1 VAGPQALDEASV
13 LDGLDMEVG
22 DRDHARRMTPRLD
35 PEAQLILD
43 VVARSGQPHLSTL
56 PVDEARERVRAALV
70 AKGAPLALHSVE
82 DVPLPSPNGTLRLRL
97 YRREDGRLPVALF
110 LHGGGWTVNDV
121 DTHDELCRRLAK
133 RSGWLLASL
142 DYRRAPEHKH
152 PAPLEDAYLAYRW
165 LLDNAESI
173 ACDSSSAALVGESS
187 GGTIAA
193 SLTVLLRDLGAPM
206 PVYQVLAYPVADRFD
221 RRPSYSERGTGYIL
235 DRALM
240 QWYFGHFLPESSPA
254 EDPYLYPL
262 AAEDLSGLPPTL
274 VLTAEF
280 DPLRDEGIAY
290 AKRLADAGVDV
301 EHVHAPDQMHGFL
314 LLGKVVTNASALID
328 RTADSLA
335 RARTGGRA
343 PA

>member
-1 VAGPQALDEASV
+1 
-13 LDGLDMEVG
+13 MK
-22 DRDHARRMTPRLD
+22 PRLD

-43 VVARSGQPHLSTL
+43 AVAASAEPHLSTL

-70 AKGAPLALHSVE
+70 AKGAPRALQSVE
-82 DVPLPSPNGTLRLRL
+82 DVPLPSPNGTRRLRL
-97 YRREDGRLPVALF
+97 YRREDGPLPVALF

-121 DTHDELCRRLAK
+121 DTHDELCRRLAQ

-152 PAPLEDAYLAYRW
+152 PSSLEDAYVAYRW

-173 ACDSSSAALVGESS
+173 GCDGLSPALVGESS

-221 RRPSYSERGTGYIL
+221 RWPSYAERGTGYVL

-240 QWYFGHFLPESSPA
+240 QWYFRHFLPEGARA

-262 AAEDLSGLPPTL
+262 AAEDLSSLPPTL

-290 AKRLADAGVDV
+290 AKRLAGAGVVV
-301 EHVHAPDQMHGFL
+301 EHVHASDQMHGFL
-314 LLGKVVTNASALID
+314 LLGRVVANASSLID
-328 RTADSLA
+328 RAAESLA

>member
-1 VAGPQALDEASV
+1 
-13 LDGLDMEVG
+13 
-22 DRDHARRMTPRLD
+22 MTPRLD
-35 PEAQLILD
+35 PEAQFVLD
-43 VVARSGQPHLSTL
+43 AVAASGEPHLSTL
-56 PVDEARERVRAALV
+56 SVDEARERVRAALV
-70 AKGAPLALHSVE
+70 PKGAPLELRSVE
-82 DVPLPSPNGTLRLRL
+82 DVPLPSPSGTLRLRL
-97 YRREDGRLPVALF
+97 YRPEDGDLPVALF

-133 RSGWLLASL
+133 RSGWLFGSL

-173 ACDSSSAALVGESS
+173 GCDASSPALVGESS
-187 GGTIAA
+187 GGTVAA

-221 RRPSYSERGTGYIL
+221 RWPSYAERGTGYVL
-235 DRALM
+235 DRELM
-240 QWYFGHFLPESSPA
+240 RWYFGHFLREGAQA

-280 DPLRDEGIAY
+280 DPLRDEGVAY
-290 AKRLADAGVDV
+290 AKRLADAGVVV
-301 EHVHAPDQMHGFL
+301 EHVHASDQMHGFL
-314 LLGKVVTNASALID
+314 LLGRVVANASSLID

-335 RARTGGRA
+335 RARTGRHA
-343 PA
+343 VADR

>member
-1 VAGPQALDEASV
+1 
-13 LDGLDMEVG
+13 
-22 DRDHARRMTPRLD
+22 MTPPLD
-35 PEAQLILD
+35 RAAQDILD
-43 VVARSGQPHLSTL
+43 VVAASGEPHLSTL
-56 PVDEARERVRAALV
+56 PVEVARERVRAALV

-82 DVPLPSPNGTLRLRL
+82 DVRLPSPKGALRLRL

-121 DTHDELCRRLAK
+121 DTHDQLCRRLAK

-152 PAPLEDAYLAYRW
+152 PAQLEDAYLAYRW

-173 ACDSSSAALVGESS
+173 GCDAARAAVFGESS

-193 SLTVLLRDLGAPM
+193 SLTLLLRDLGAPL
-206 PVYQVLAYPVADRFD
+206 PAYQVLAYPAADRFD
-221 RRPSYSERGTGYIL
+221 RWPSYAERADGYIL
-235 DRALM
+235 DRELM
-240 QWYFGHFLPESSPA
+240 RWYFAQFLPDGARA

-262 AAEDLSGLPPTL
+262 AAGDLSGLPPAL

-280 DPLRDEGIAY
+280 DPLRDEGTEY

-301 EHVHAPDQMHGFL
+301 EHVHASDQMHGFL
-314 LLGKVVTNASALID
+314 LLGGVVPNAAALID
-328 RTADSLA
+328 RTADALA
-335 RARTGGRA
+335 RRGSPGDGRPPRT
-343 PA
+343 

>member
-1 VAGPQALDEASV
+1 
-13 LDGLDMEVG
+13 
-22 DRDHARRMTPRLD
+22 MTPRLD
-35 PEAQLILD
+35 PDAQLILD
-43 VVARSGQPHLSTL
+43 AVAASGEPHLSTL

-70 AKGAPLALHSVE
+70 AKAAPLALQSVE
-82 DVPLPSPNGTLRLRL
+82 DVPLPAPNGTLRLRL

-152 PAPLEDAYLAYRW
+152 PVQLQDAYLAYRW

-173 ACDSSSAALVGESS
+173 GCDRSSPALVGESS

-193 SLTVLLRDLGAPM
+193 SLTVLLRDLGAPA

-221 RRPSYSERGTGYIL
+221 RWPSYAERGTGYIL
-235 DRALM
+235 DSALM
-240 QWYFGHFLPESSPA
+240 QWYFGQFLPEGSPA
-254 EDPYLYPL
+254 EDSYLFPL

-274 VLTAEF
+274 ILTAEF

-290 AKRLADAGVDV
+290 AKRLADAGVAV
-301 EHVHAPDQMHGFL
+301 EHVHAADQMHGFL
-314 LLGKVVTNASALID
+314 LLGRVVANASSLID

-335 RARTGGRA
+335 RVRTGGHA
-343 PA
+343 VADH